1 MDLKFE
7 GCGPNYMVF
16 FVFGSLEI
24 VFVVYLLSEV
34 CYKMLLVC
42 CHFFLLNTCML
53 SFFFAQHLYVVIISH
68 RWCPSTSDNYGH
80 ADFLLKQYT
89 ITMKWR
95 NWLV

>member
-1 MDLKFE
+1 MCVLYDKSSLIMDLKFE

-42 CHFFLLNTCML
+42 CHYF
-53 SFFFAQHLYVVIISH
+53 
-68 RWCPSTSDNYGH
+68 TSMVSVH
-80 ADFLLKQYT
+80 
-89 ITMKWR
+89 KW
-95 NWLV
+95 

>member
-42 CHFFLLNTCML
+42 CHFFLLNACML
-53 SFFFAQHLYVVIISH
+53 SLFHINGVRPQVIIIDMQ
-68 RWCPSTSDNYGH
+68 TS
-80 ADFLLKQYT
+80 F
-89 ITMKWR
+89 
-95 NWLV
+95 